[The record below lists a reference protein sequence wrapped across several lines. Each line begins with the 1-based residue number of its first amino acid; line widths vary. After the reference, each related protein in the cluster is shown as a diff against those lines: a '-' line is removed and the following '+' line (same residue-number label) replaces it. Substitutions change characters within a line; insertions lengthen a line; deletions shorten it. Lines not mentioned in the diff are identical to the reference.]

1 MIALRLVH
9 LIETHSDELTA
20 GLLSKFRTSSHTAD
34 LDKVPP
40 DELSKRAAEIL
51 LHLSD
56 WLLNKTEADVEQR
69 YREIGARRAA
79 QGVALSD
86 LCWSIVITKEH
97 LWGFLQS
104 RGLLNNIIDIY
115 GQLELLRM
123 LDQFFDRA
131 LCFATEGFAE
141 HAPQYLS
148 REIKVA

>member
-1 MIALRLVH
+1 MIALRMVR
-9 LIETHSDELTA
+9 LIENHSDELTA
-20 GLLSKFRTSSHTAD
+20 ALLSKFRTSSHTVG

-40 DELSKRAAEIL
+40 GELRQRAGEIL
-51 LHLSD
+51 LNLSD

-69 YREIGARRAA
+69 YREIGARRAL

-104 RGLLNNIIDIY
+104 RGLLNSVVDIY

-131 LCFATEGFAE
+131 VCFATEGYSRYAE
-141 HAPQYLS
+141 EQQAVP
-148 REIKVA
+148 AD